1 MSATLKNLEGALAGE
16 SMAHIKYLYFAEIA
30 DSEGYSDV
38 ADHFRWTAAQEIRHA
53 WGHLELLLGDITT
66 QECIQKAI
74 EGETYEYT
82 EMYPQFRQIAKAE
95 GDLAAVKEFEAQ
107 TQEAYE
113 HAGQFRELLKL
124 AEKRFAALAKVEQKH
139 AEAYKTVL
147 EGIKHD

>member
-1 MSATLKNLEGALAGE
+1 MSATIKNLEGALAGE

-30 DSEGYSDV
+30 DSEGYSDI

-66 QECIQKAI
+66 QECVELAI
-74 EGETYEYT
+74 KGETYEYT
-82 EMYPQFRQIAKAE
+82 EMYPQFQQIAKAE

-107 TQEAYE
+107 TRESYE
-113 HAGQFRELLKL
+113 HAGQFREILKL

-139 AEAYKTVL
+139 AQAYKTVL
-147 EGIKHD
+147 EGI